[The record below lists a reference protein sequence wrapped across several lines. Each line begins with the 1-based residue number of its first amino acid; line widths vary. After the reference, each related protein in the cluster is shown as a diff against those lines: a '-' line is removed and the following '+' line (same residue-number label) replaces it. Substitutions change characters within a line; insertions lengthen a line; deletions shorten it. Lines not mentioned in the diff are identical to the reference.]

1 MFAQNASVTEMENG
15 KRGTGVPGYGV
26 RGPGAW
32 KARGLK
38 KTGGLMK
45 NTGSKWKTRCTIF
58 FFTQYSASRPET
70 RFLITVCELNIS

>member
-1 MFAQNASVTEMENG
+1 MFAQNASVTEGWVENAG
-15 KRGTGVPGYGV
+15 PGSRGYGV

-38 KTGGLMK
+38 KTGDLMK

-58 FFTQYSASRPET
+58 FFHYNTQHLGLKRVS
-70 RFLITVCELNIS
+70 